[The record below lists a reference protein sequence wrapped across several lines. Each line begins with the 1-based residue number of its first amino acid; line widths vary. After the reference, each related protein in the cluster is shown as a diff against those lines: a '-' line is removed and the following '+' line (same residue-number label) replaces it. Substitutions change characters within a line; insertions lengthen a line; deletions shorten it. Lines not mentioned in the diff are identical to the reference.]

1 MLGTLSVV
9 PQCYLQFKVK
19 VTKKYN
25 KVYCWVLSFF
35 LATDLASLVQKGQIS
50 QISANALSFPRPRV
64 AMLGLKPSQGKP
76 GAWKTLSMSRKF
88 SNLALLDLGNKIW

>member
-1 MLGTLSVV
+1 MLFAIKSESHPKIQQSLLLGSLCFS
-9 PQCYLQFKVK
+9 
-19 VTKKYN
+19 
-25 KVYCWVLSFF
+25 
-35 LATDLASLVQKGQIS
+35 ATDLAPSVKKEQIS